1 MLIGNGMEILDLE
14 NEELLGV
21 FFEEAQNLVDTLE
34 ENIMSLEDDPNNSDT
49 IDEIFRAAHTLKGSS
64 ASLDMMELSDFTHIV
79 EDVFDAI
86 RDDRVNIN
94 NDLVDLLLN
103 SLDVI
108 KEMLALR
115 LDGKVYLND
124 ISDLKSKLRQFL
136 SIDDQPY
143 IKKFEENSIKNNFCL
158 SRLDLEEIKE
168 GLGIGQKVLRISVIF
183 NTNRDFEV
191 DNGGLK
197 IFNMLRN
204 LGPVLHTIPKY
215 EQIIQDK
222 FLTRVDYY
230 LIYSDIEG
238 VKKSLDPSSLIASYL
253 VDEFNVEEE
262 LKKLVDKK
270 IKDVDLDYKPVLN
283 DSLDFT
289 ENEISDLL
297 LEVENQ
303 KLFKVRLYFVKD
315 NPMATIS
322 GLQMLQALKSLGKIF
337 KSIPDSSELLADKFF
352 NFVIYYLISNV
363 SADSIAKKINLPDV
377 VSHFEIENIDLEFLK
392 NVSLKEG
399 DELPT
404 KVNKSIKK
412 NNPISVNLIRID
424 SKKIDYILNLVSE
437 AVISKSSYNQINS
450 EMITL
455 FYNFNYFYDYQESFQ
470 RNFLI
475 DLKIIFKDAG
485 LTLEDEIES
494 HINSLMSFKMEKS
507 LNDISELRNSFFR
520 LLQNFKMTSGRL
532 SRIIT
537 DLHESVL
544 KTRMLPISNI
554 FSRFTRVVRDLSKKL
569 NKIVNL
575 KMEGEETELDKS
587 VIDDLVD
594 PLMHCVRNSMDHGLE
609 TVKERVKKG
618 KSKAGTII
626 LRAKNEGSVI
636 SIEIEDDGIG
646 IDPKIIKRKLI
657 EKGIIKEGAIYS
669 DFELINLIFTP
680 GFSTAVQVTDLSG
693 RGVGLDVVKKS
704 IEKLNGTILV
714 ESEIGIGTIFKI
726 KLPLTL
732 VIIQGLL
739 VKSGSETYV
748 IPLNNVL
755 ETHRITEHDIK
766 LLENYHEVYNLRDEI
781 ISVLR
786 LDKLFNITR
795 DDSLIEK
802 FLIVVNINNIKTA
815 IVVDSIL
822 GEEDFV
828 VKPIK
833 DKFSSSAGIVGA
845 TTLGNGKVVLII
857 DVFKLFDLKKDTK
870 E

>member
-1 MLIGNGMEILDLE
+1 MEILDLE

-21 FFEEAQNLVDTLE
+21 FFEEAQNLVDILE

-86 RDDRVNIN
+86 RDDKVNIN
-94 NDLVDLLLN
+94 NDLVDLLLS
-103 SLDVI
+103 SLDII

-115 LDGKVYLND
+115 LDGKIYLND
-124 ISDLKSKLRQFL
+124 ISDLKSKLKQFL
-136 SIDDQPY
+136 VIDDQTC
-143 IKKFEENSIKNNFCL
+143 IKKLEENSTKNNFYL
-158 SRLDLEEIKE
+158 SKLDLEEIKE

-183 NTNRDFEV
+183 NTNSDSEV
-191 DNGGLK
+191 ENGGLK
-197 IFNMLRN
+197 IFNILKN
-204 LGPVLHTIPKY
+204 LGSVLHTIPKY
-215 EQIIQDK
+215 EQIIENK
-222 FLTRVDYY
+222 FLARVDYY

-262 LKKLVDKK
+262 LKRFADRK
-270 IKDVDLDYKPVLN
+270 IEDVDLDFKPVLN
-283 DSLDFT
+283 DSFDFA
-289 ENEISDLL
+289 ESEISDLL
-297 LEVENQ
+297 LEIENQ

-352 NFVIYYLISNV
+352 NFVIYYLISNA
-363 SADSIAKKINLPDV
+363 SEDSIVKKINLPDV
-377 VSHFEIENIDLEFLK
+377 VSHFEIENVDLESLK
-392 NVSLKEG
+392 NISLKENN
-399 DELPT
+399 EVLS

-494 HINSLMSFKMEKS
+494 HINSLMNFKMEKS

-569 NKIVNL
+569 NKLVNL
-575 KMEGEETELDKS
+575 EMEGEETELDKS

-609 TVKERVKKG
+609 TAEERVKKG
-618 KSKAGTII
+618 KNKVGTII
-626 LRAKNEGSVI
+626 LRAKNEGNVI

-646 IDPKIIKRKLI
+646 IEPKIIRRKLI
-657 EKGIIKEGAIYS
+657 EKGTIKEDAIYS
-669 DFELINLIFTP
+669 DFELINLIFAP

-714 ESEIGIGTIFKI
+714 ESEIGIGTIFRI

>member
-1 MLIGNGMEILDLE
+1 MEILDLE

-21 FFEEAQNLVDTLE
+21 FFEEAQNLVDILE

-86 RDDRVNIN
+86 RDDKVNIN
-94 NDLVDLLLN
+94 NDLVDLLLS
-103 SLDVI
+103 SLDII

-115 LDGKVYLND
+115 LDGKIYLND
-124 ISDLKSKLRQFL
+124 ISDLKSKLKQFL
-136 SIDDQPY
+136 VIDDQTC
-143 IKKFEENSIKNNFCL
+143 IKRLEENSTKNNFYL
-158 SRLDLEEIKE
+158 SKLDLEEIKE

-183 NTNRDFEV
+183 NTNSDSEV
-191 DNGGLK
+191 ENGGLK
-197 IFNMLRN
+197 IFNILKN
-204 LGPVLHTIPKY
+204 LGSVLHTIPKY
-215 EQIIQDK
+215 EQIIENK
-222 FLTRVDYY
+222 FLARVDYY

-262 LKKLVDKK
+262 LKRFADRK
-270 IKDVDLDYKPVLN
+270 IEDVDLDFKPVLN
-283 DSLDFT
+283 DSFDFA
-289 ENEISDLL
+289 ESEISDLL
-297 LEVENQ
+297 LEIENQ

-337 KSIPDSSELLADKFF
+337 KSIPDSSELLTDKFF
-352 NFVIYYLISNV
+352 NFVIYYLISNA
-363 SADSIAKKINLPDV
+363 SEDSIVKKINLPDV
-377 VSHFEIENIDLEFLK
+377 VSHFEIENVDLESLK
-392 NVSLKEG
+392 NISLKENN
-399 DELPT
+399 EVLS

-494 HINSLMSFKMEKS
+494 HINSLMNFKMEKS

-520 LLQNFKMTSGRL
+520 LLKNFKMTSGRL

-569 NKIVNL
+569 NKLVNL
-575 KMEGEETELDKS
+575 EMEGEETELDKS

-609 TVKERVKKG
+609 TAEERVKKG
-618 KSKAGTII
+618 KNKVGTII
-626 LRAKNEGSVI
+626 LRAKNEGNVI

-646 IDPKIIKRKLI
+646 IDPKIIRRKLI
-657 EKGIIKEGAIYS
+657 EKGTIKEDAIYS
-669 DFELINLIFTP
+669 DFELINLIFAP

-714 ESEIGIGTIFKI
+714 ESEIGIGTIFRI

>member
-1 MLIGNGMEILDLE
+1 MEILDLE

-21 FFEEAQNLVDTLE
+21 FFEEAQNLVDILE

-86 RDDRVNIN
+86 RDDKVNIN
-94 NDLVDLLLN
+94 NDLVDLLLS
-103 SLDVI
+103 SLDII

-115 LDGKVYLND
+115 LDGKIYLND
-124 ISDLKSKLRQFL
+124 ISDLKSKLKQFL
-136 SIDDQPY
+136 VIDDQTC
-143 IKKFEENSIKNNFCL
+143 IKRLEENSTKNNFYL
-158 SRLDLEEIKE
+158 SKLDLEEIKE

-183 NTNRDFEV
+183 NTNSDSEV
-191 DNGGLK
+191 ENGGLK
-197 IFNMLRN
+197 IFNILKN
-204 LGPVLHTIPKY
+204 LGSVLHTIPKY
-215 EQIIQDK
+215 EQIIENK
-222 FLTRVDYY
+222 FLARVDYY

-262 LKKLVDKK
+262 LKRFADRK
-270 IKDVDLDYKPVLN
+270 IEDVDLDFKPVLN
-283 DSLDFT
+283 DSFDFA
-289 ENEISDLL
+289 ESEISDLL
-297 LEVENQ
+297 LEIENQ

-337 KSIPDSSELLADKFF
+337 KSIPDSSELLTDKFF
-352 NFVIYYLISNV
+352 NFVIYYLISNA
-363 SADSIAKKINLPDV
+363 SEDSIVKKINLPDV
-377 VSHFEIENIDLEFLK
+377 VSHFEIENVDLESLK
-392 NVSLKEG
+392 NISLKENN
-399 DELPT
+399 EVLS

-494 HINSLMSFKMEKS
+494 HINSLMNFKMEKS

-569 NKIVNL
+569 NKLVNL
-575 KMEGEETELDKS
+575 EMEGEETELDKS

-609 TVKERVKKG
+609 TAEERVKKG
-618 KSKAGTII
+618 NNKVGTII
-626 LRAKNEGSVI
+626 LRAKNEGNVI

-646 IDPKIIKRKLI
+646 IDPKIIRRKLI
-657 EKGIIKEGAIYS
+657 EKGTIKEDAIYS
-669 DFELINLIFTP
+669 DFELINLIFAP

-714 ESEIGIGTIFKI
+714 ESEIGIGTIFRI

>member
-1 MLIGNGMEILDLE
+1 MEILDLE

-21 FFEEAQNLVDTLE
+21 FFEEAQNLVDILE
-34 ENIMSLEDDPNNSDT
+34 ENIMSLEDDPSNSDT

-86 RDDRVNIN
+86 RDNKININ

-103 SLDVI
+103 SLDII

-115 LDGKVYLND
+115 LNGKVYLND
-124 ISDLKSKLRQFL
+124 ISDLKSKLKQFL
-136 SIDDQPY
+136 IIDDRTC
-143 IKKFEENSIKNNFCL
+143 IKRFDDENSTIDNFSL
-158 SRLDLEEIKE
+158 SKLDLEEIGE

-183 NTNRDFEV
+183 DANSSSAVENS
-191 DNGGLK
+191 GLK
-197 IFNMLRN
+197 IFHVLKKI
-204 LGPVLHTIPKY
+204 GSVLHTVPKY
-215 EQIIQDK
+215 EQIIESK

-230 LIYSDIEG
+230 LISSDIEG
-238 VKKSLDPSSLIASYL
+238 VKKNLDSLSLISSYL
-253 VDEFNVEEE
+253 VDEFNVKEE
-262 LKKLVDKK
+262 LKKFIDGKSE
-270 IKDVDLDYKPVLN
+270 DLDLNFDPVLN
-283 DSLDFT
+283 DSFDFS
-289 ENEISDLL
+289 ENEISELL

-303 KLFKVRLYFVKD
+303 KLFKVRLDFVED

-337 KSIPDSSELLADKFF
+337 KSLPDSSELLANKFF
-352 NFVIYYLISNV
+352 DFVIYYLISNV
-363 SADSIAKKINLPDV
+363 SEDTIAKKINLPDV
-377 VSHFEIENIDLEFLK
+377 VSHFEIKSIALESFKNISLKENNE
-392 NVSLKEG
+392 VSLKG
-399 DELPT
+399 D
-404 KVNKSIKK
+404 KSIKK

-485 LTLEDEIES
+485 LTLDDEVES
-494 HINSLMSFKMEKS
+494 HIKSLMSSKMEKS

-594 PLMHCVRNSMDHGLE
+594 PLMHCVRNSMDHGFE
-609 TVKERVKKG
+609 TAQERIKRGKG
-618 KSKAGTII
+618 KAGTII
-626 LRAKNEGSVI
+626 LRAKNEGNVI

-657 EKGIIKEGAIYS
+657 EKGIIKEDSIYS
-669 DFELINLIFTP
+669 DSELINLIFAP
-680 GFSTAVQVTDLSG
+680 GFSTAAQVTDLSG

-714 ESEIGIGTIFKI
+714 ESEIGLGTTFKI

-732 VIIQGLL
+732 VIVQGLL
-739 VKSGSETYV
+739 VKSGPETYV

-766 LLENYHEVYNLRDEI
+766 LLENYHEVYNLREEI

-786 LDKLFNITR
+786 LDKLFKIVR

-802 FLIVVNINNIKTA
+802 FLIIVNTNNIKTA

-845 TTLGNGKVVLII
+845 TTLGSGKVVLII
-857 DVFKLFDLKKDTK
+857 DVFKLFDLKKDMK

>member
-1 MLIGNGMEILDLE
+1 MEVLDLE

-21 FFEEAQNLVDTLE
+21 FFEEAQNLVDILE

-86 RDDRVNIN
+86 RDDKININ

-124 ISDLKSKLRQFL
+124 ISDLKSKLKQFL
-136 SIDDQPY
+136 VIDTQVFMNEID
-143 IKKFEENSIKNNFCL
+143 ENSNKGNFCL
-158 SRLDLEEIKE
+158 SKSDLEEIRE
-168 GLGIGQKVLRISVIF
+168 SLGIGQKVLKISVIF
-183 NTNRDFEV
+183 NVNSGSEV
-191 DNGGLK
+191 ENGGLK
-197 IFNMLRN
+197 IFNVLKN
-204 LGPVLHTIPKY
+204 LGSVLHTIPKY
-215 EQIIQDK
+215 EQIIKDK

-230 LIYSDIEG
+230 LISSDIEG
-238 VKKSLDPSSLIASYL
+238 VKKSLDPSSIIASYL

-262 LKKLVDKK
+262 LKNLIGKCV
-270 IKDVDLDYKPVLN
+270 KDIDLNFNSILN
-283 DSLDFT
+283 NSFDFT
-289 ENEISDLL
+289 DNEISDLL
-297 LEVENQ
+297 LEIENR
-303 KLFKVRLYFVKD
+303 KLFKVKLYFVKN

-322 GLQMLQALKSLGKIF
+322 GFQMLKALKSLGNIF
-337 KSIPDSSELLADKFF
+337 KSLPDSSELLADKFF
-352 NFVIYYLISNV
+352 DFVIYYLISDV
-363 SADSIAKKINLPDV
+363 SADTIAKKINLPDV
-377 VSHFEIENIDLEFLK
+377 VSHFEIENVNLESLK
-392 NVSLKEG
+392 SLNLKENDEVSLRA
-399 DELPT
+399 
-404 KVNKSIKK
+404 NKSIKK
-412 NNPISVNLIRID
+412 NNPINVNLIRID

-475 DLKIIFKDAG
+475 DLKLVFKDAG

-575 KMEGEETELDKS
+575 EMEGEETELDKS

-609 TVKERVKKG
+609 TVEERIKKG

-626 LRAKNEGSVI
+626 LRAKNEGNVI
-636 SIEIEDDGIG
+636 SIEIEDDGVG

-657 EKGIIKEGAIYS
+657 EKGTIKEDAIYS
-669 DFELINLIFTP
+669 DFELINLIFAP
-680 GFSTAVQVTDLSG
+680 GFSTAGRVTDLSG

-714 ESEIGIGTIFKI
+714 ESEIGLGTIFKI

-739 VKSGSETYV
+739 VKSGPETYV

-802 FLIVVNINNIKTA
+802 FLIVVNTNNIKTA

-833 DKFSSSAGIVGA
+833 DKFSSSAGVVGA

-857 DVFKLFDLKKDTK
+857 DVFKLFDLKKDIK

>member
-1 MLIGNGMEILDLE
+1 MEILDLE

-21 FFEEAQNLVDTLE
+21 FFEEAQNLVDILE

-86 RDDRVNIN
+86 RDDKVNIN
-94 NDLVDLLLN
+94 NALVDLLLS
-103 SLDVI
+103 SLDII

-115 LDGKVYLND
+115 LDGKIYLND
-124 ISDLKSKLRQFL
+124 ISDLKSKLKQFL
-136 SIDDQPY
+136 VIDDQTC
-143 IKKFEENSIKNNFCL
+143 IKRLEENSTKNNFYL
-158 SRLDLEEIKE
+158 SKLDLEEIKE
-168 GLGIGQKVLRISVIF
+168 GLGIGQKVLRVSVIF
-183 NTNRDFEV
+183 NTNSDSEV
-191 DNGGLK
+191 ENGGLK
-197 IFNMLRN
+197 IFNILKN
-204 LGPVLHTIPKY
+204 LGSVLHTIPKY
-215 EQIIQDK
+215 EQIIENK
-222 FLTRVDYY
+222 FLARVDYY

-262 LKKLVDKK
+262 LKRFADRK
-270 IKDVDLDYKPVLN
+270 IEDVDLDFKPVLN
-283 DSLDFT
+283 DSFDFA
-289 ENEISDLL
+289 ESEISDLL
-297 LEVENQ
+297 LEIENQ

-337 KSIPDSSELLADKFF
+337 KSIPDSSELLTDKFF
-352 NFVIYYLISNV
+352 NFVIYYLISNA
-363 SADSIAKKINLPDV
+363 SEDSIVKKINLPDV
-377 VSHFEIENIDLEFLK
+377 VSHFEIENVDLESLK
-392 NVSLKEG
+392 NISLKENN
-399 DELPT
+399 EVLS

-494 HINSLMSFKMEKS
+494 HINSLMNFKMEKS

-569 NKIVNL
+569 NKLVNL
-575 KMEGEETELDKS
+575 EMEGEETELDKS

-609 TVKERVKKG
+609 TAEERVKKG
-618 KSKAGTII
+618 KNKVGTII
-626 LRAKNEGSVI
+626 LRAKNEGNVI

-646 IDPKIIKRKLI
+646 IDPKIIRRKLI
-657 EKGIIKEGAIYS
+657 EKGTIKEDAIYS
-669 DFELINLIFTP
+669 DFELINLIFAP

-714 ESEIGIGTIFKI
+714 ESEIGIGTIFRI

>member
-1 MLIGNGMEILDLE
+1 MEILDLE

-21 FFEEAQNLVDTLE
+21 FFEEAQNLVDILE

-86 RDDRVNIN
+86 RDDKINIS

-124 ISDLKSKLRQFL
+124 ISDLKSKLKQFL
-136 SIDDQPY
+136 AIDDQVFMNR
-143 IKKFEENSIKNNFCL
+143 IDENSTKNNFCL
-158 SRLDLEEIKE
+158 SKLDLEEIRE
-168 GLGIGQKVLRISVIF
+168 SLGIGQKVLRISVVF
-183 NTNRDFEV
+183 DVNSGSEFE
-191 DNGGLK
+191 NGGLK
-197 IFNMLRN
+197 IFNILKN
-204 LGPVLHTIPKY
+204 LGSVLHTIPKY
-215 EQIIQDK
+215 EQIVEDK

-238 VKKSLDPSSLIASYL
+238 VKKSLDSLSLIASYL

-262 LKKLVDKK
+262 LKNLVDRDV
-270 IKDVDLDYKPVLN
+270 KDIDLNSNSVLSN
-283 DSLDFT
+283 SFDFT
-289 ENEISDLL
+289 DSEVSDLL
-297 LEVENQ
+297 LEIENQ
-303 KLFKVRLYFVKD
+303 KLFKVRLNFVKD
-315 NPMATIS
+315 NPMSTIS

-337 KSIPDSSELLADKFF
+337 KSLPDYSELLADKFF
-352 NFVIYYLISNV
+352 DFVIYYLISDV
-363 SADSIAKKINLPDV
+363 SVDSIAKKINLPDV
-377 VSHFEIENIDLEFLK
+377 VSHFEIENVDLESLN
-392 NVSLKEG
+392 NVSLKENG
-399 DELPT
+399 EVPF
-404 KVNKSIKK
+404 KANKSIKK

-494 HINSLMSFKMEKS
+494 HINSLMNLKMEKS

-575 KMEGEETELDKS
+575 EMEGEETELDKS

-609 TVKERVKKG
+609 TVEERIKKG

-626 LRAKNEGSVI
+626 LRAKNEGNVI
-636 SIEIEDDGIG
+636 SIEIEDDGSG
-646 IDPKIIKRKLI
+646 IDPKLIKRKLI
-657 EKGIIKEGAIYS
+657 EKGTIKEDAVYS
-669 DFELINLIFTP
+669 DFELINLIFAP
-680 GFSTAVQVTDLSG
+680 GFSTASQVTDLSG

-714 ESEIGIGTIFKI
+714 ESEIGLGTIFKI

-802 FLIVVNINNIKTA
+802 FLIVVNTNNIKTA

>member
-1 MLIGNGMEILDLE
+1 MEILDLE

-21 FFEEAQNLVDTLE
+21 FFEEAQNLVDILE

-86 RDDRVNIN
+86 RDDKVNIN
-94 NDLVDLLLN
+94 NALVDLLLS
-103 SLDVI
+103 SLDII

-115 LDGKVYLND
+115 LDGKIYLND
-124 ISDLKSKLRQFL
+124 ISDLKSKLKQFL
-136 SIDDQPY
+136 VIDDQTC
-143 IKKFEENSIKNNFCL
+143 IKRLEENSTKNNFYL
-158 SRLDLEEIKE
+158 SKLDLEEIKE

-183 NTNRDFEV
+183 NTNSDSEV
-191 DNGGLK
+191 ENGGLK
-197 IFNMLRN
+197 IFNILKN
-204 LGPVLHTIPKY
+204 LGSVLHTIPKY
-215 EQIIQDK
+215 EQIIENK
-222 FLTRVDYY
+222 FLARVDYY

-262 LKKLVDKK
+262 LKRFADGK
-270 IKDVDLDYKPVLN
+270 IEDVDLDFKPVLN
-283 DSLDFT
+283 DSFDFA
-289 ENEISDLL
+289 ESEISDLL
-297 LEVENQ
+297 LEIENQ

-337 KSIPDSSELLADKFF
+337 KSIPDSSELLTDKFF
-352 NFVIYYLISNV
+352 NFVIYYLISNA
-363 SADSIAKKINLPDV
+363 SEDSIVKKINLPDV
-377 VSHFEIENIDLEFLK
+377 VSHFEIENVDLESLK
-392 NVSLKEG
+392 NISLKENN
-399 DELPT
+399 EVLS

-494 HINSLMSFKMEKS
+494 HINSLMNFKMEKS

-569 NKIVNL
+569 NKLVNL
-575 KMEGEETELDKS
+575 EMEGEETELDKS

-609 TVKERVKKG
+609 TAEERVKKG
-618 KSKAGTII
+618 KNKVGTII
-626 LRAKNEGSVI
+626 LRAKNEGNVI

-646 IDPKIIKRKLI
+646 IDPKIIRRKLI
-657 EKGIIKEGAIYS
+657 EKGTIKEDAIYS
-669 DFELINLIFTP
+669 DFELINLIFAP

-714 ESEIGIGTIFKI
+714 ESEIGIGTIFRI

>member
-1 MLIGNGMEILDLE
+1 MEILDLE

-21 FFEEAQNLVDTLE
+21 FFEEAQNLVDILE

-86 RDDRVNIN
+86 RDDKINIDN
-94 NDLVDLLLN
+94 NLVDLLLN

-124 ISDLKSKLRQFL
+124 ISNLKSKLKQFL
-136 SIDDQPY
+136 VIDDQTY
-143 IKKFEENSIKNNFCL
+143 LKRFDENSTKNDFCL
-158 SRLDLEEIKE
+158 SKLDFEEIRE

-183 NTNRDFEV
+183 NANNDSEV
-191 DNGGLK
+191 ENGGLK
-197 IFNMLRN
+197 IFNILKN
-204 LGPVLHTIPKY
+204 LGSVLHTIPKY
-215 EQIIQDK
+215 EQIIEDK

-230 LIYSDIEG
+230 LIYSDIEV
-238 VKKSLDPSSLIASYL
+238 VKKSLDVSSLIESYL
-253 VDEFNVEEE
+253 VEEFNVKEE
-262 LKKLVDKK
+262 LKKLEDRG
-270 IKDVDLDYKPVLN
+270 IKDIDLNSNYVLN
-283 DSLDFT
+283 AGFDFT
-289 ENEISDLL
+289 ENEISDLF
-297 LEVENQ
+297 LEIEDQ
-303 KLFKVRLYFVKD
+303 KLFKVRLNFVKD
-315 NPMATIS
+315 NPMSTIS
-322 GLQMLQALKSLGKIF
+322 GFQMLQALKSLGKIF

-352 NFVIYYLISNV
+352 DFVIYYLISNV
-363 SADSIAKKINLPDV
+363 SEDSIAKKVNLPDV
-377 VSHFEIENIDLEFLK
+377 VSHFEIENVDLESFK
-392 NVSLKEG
+392 NVNLKEN
-399 DELPT
+399 DEVPF
-404 KVNKSIKK
+404 KADKSIKK
-412 NNPISVNLIRID
+412 NSPISVNLIRID

-475 DLKIIFKDAG
+475 DLKIIFKDIG
-485 LTLEDEIES
+485 LTLEDEVES
-494 HINSLMSFKMEKS
+494 QINSLMNFKMEKA

-609 TVKERVKKG
+609 TAEERIKKG
-618 KSKAGTII
+618 KNKAGTII
-626 LRAKNEGSVI
+626 LRAKNEGNVI
-636 SIEIEDDGIG
+636 SIEIEDDGVG
-646 IDPKIIKRKLI
+646 IDPKVVKHKLI
-657 EKGIIKEGAIYS
+657 EKGTIKEDAVYS
-669 DFELINLIFTP
+669 DFELINLIFAP

-786 LDKLFNITR
+786 LDKLFNIIR

-802 FLIVVNINNIKTA
+802 FLIVVNTNNIKTA

-833 DKFSSSAGIVGA
+833 DKFSATTGVVGA

>member
-1 MLIGNGMEILDLE
+1 MEILDLE

-21 FFEEAQNLVDTLE
+21 FFEEAQNLVDILE

-86 RDDRVNIN
+86 RDDKININ
-94 NDLVDLLLN
+94 NNLIDLLLN

-124 ISDLKSKLRQFL
+124 ISNLKSKLKQFL
-136 SIDDQPY
+136 VIDDQAY
-143 IKKFEENSIKNNFCL
+143 LKRFDENSTKTKNDFCL
-158 SRLDLEEIKE
+158 SKLDFEEIRE

-183 NTNRDFEV
+183 NANNDFEV
-191 DNGGLK
+191 ENGGFK
-197 IFNMLRN
+197 IFNILKN
-204 LGPVLHTIPKY
+204 LGSVLHTIPKY
-215 EQIIQDK
+215 EQIIEDK

-230 LIYSDIEG
+230 LIYSDIEV
-238 VKKSLDPSSLIASYL
+238 VKKSLDASSLIESYL
-253 VDEFNVEEE
+253 VEEFNVKEE
-262 LKKLVDKK
+262 LKKLEHRGIED
-270 IKDVDLDYKPVLN
+270 IDLNSNYVLN
-283 DSLDFT
+283 DGFDFT
-289 ENEISDLL
+289 ENEISDLF
-297 LEVENQ
+297 LEIEDQ
-303 KLFKVRLYFVKD
+303 KLFKVRLNFVKD
-315 NPMATIS
+315 NPMSTIS
-322 GLQMLQALKSLGKIF
+322 GFQMLQALKSLGKIF

-352 NFVIYYLISNV
+352 DFVIYYLISNV
-363 SADSIAKKINLPDV
+363 SEDSIAKKINLPDV
-377 VSHFEIENIDLEFLK
+377 VSHFEIENVDLESFK
-392 NVSLKEG
+392 NVNLKEN
-399 DELPT
+399 DEVPF
-404 KVNKSIKK
+404 KADKSIKK
-412 NNPISVNLIRID
+412 NSPISVNLIRID

-475 DLKIIFKDAG
+475 DLKIIFKDIG
-485 LTLEDEIES
+485 LTLEDEVES
-494 HINSLMSFKMEKS
+494 QINSLMNFKMEKA

-609 TVKERVKKG
+609 TVEERIKKG
-618 KSKAGTII
+618 KNKAGTII
-626 LRAKNEGSVI
+626 LRARNEGNVI
-636 SIEIEDDGIG
+636 SIEIEDDGVG
-646 IDPKIIKRKLI
+646 IDPKVVKRKLI
-657 EKGIIKEGAIYS
+657 EKGTIKEDAVYS
-669 DFELINLIFTP
+669 DFELINLIFAP

-786 LDKLFNITR
+786 LDKLFNIIR

-802 FLIVVNINNIKTA
+802 FLIVVNTNNIKTA

-833 DKFSSSAGIVGA
+833 DKFSATTGVVGA

>member
-1 MLIGNGMEILDLE
+1 MEILDLE

-21 FFEEAQNLVDTLE
+21 FFEEAQNLVDILE

-86 RDDRVNIN
+86 RDDRININ

-115 LDGKVYLND
+115 LNGKVYLND
-124 ISDLKSKLRQFL
+124 ISDLKSKLKQFL
-136 SIDDQPY
+136 SIDDRT
-143 IKKFEENSIKNNFCL
+143 SIKRFDKDLTENNFCL
-158 SRLDLEEIKE
+158 SKLDLEEIRE
-168 GLGIGQKVLRISVIF
+168 GLGIGQKVLRISVVF
-183 NTNRDFEV
+183 NANSDSEIE
-191 DNGGLK
+191 NGGLK
-197 IFNMLRN
+197 IFNILKN
-204 LGPVLHTIPKY
+204 LGSVLHTLPKY
-215 EQIIQDK
+215 EQIIEDK

-238 VKKSLDPSSLIASYL
+238 VKKSLDPLSLIASYL

-262 LKKLVDKK
+262 LKRVLEREN
-270 IKDVDLDYKPVLN
+270 KDIDSDPNPVLN
-283 DSLDFT
+283 DSFDFT
-289 ENEISDLL
+289 QNEISDLL
-297 LEVENQ
+297 LEIENQ
-303 KLFKVRLYFVKD
+303 NLFKVRLNFVKD

-322 GLQMLQALKSLGKIF
+322 GFQMLQALKSLGKIF
-337 KSIPDSSELLADKFF
+337 KSLPDSNELLSDKFF
-352 NFVIYYLISNV
+352 DFVIYYLISNV
-363 SADSIAKKINLPDV
+363 SVDSIVKKINLPDV
-377 VSHFEIENIDLEFLK
+377 VSHFEIENVDLESLK
-392 NVSLKEG
+392 NLSLQENDEASLKA
-399 DELPT
+399 
-404 KVNKSIKK
+404 NKIIKK

-475 DLKIIFKDAG
+475 DLKIIFQDAG
-485 LTLEDEIES
+485 LTLEDEVES
-494 HINSLMSFKMEKS
+494 HINSLMNFKMERA

-575 KMEGEETELDKS
+575 EMEGEETELDKS

-609 TVKERVKKG
+609 TVEERVKKG

-626 LRAKNEGSVI
+626 LRAKNEGNVI

-657 EKGIIKEGAIYS
+657 EKGIIKGDAIYS
-669 DFELINLIFTP
+669 DFELINLIFAP

-714 ESEIGIGTIFKI
+714 ESEIGLGTIFKI

-739 VKSGSETYV
+739 VKSGPETYV

-786 LDKLFNITR
+786 LDELFNITR
-795 DDSLIEK
+795 DNSLIEK
-802 FLIVVNINNIKTA
+802 FLIVVNTSNIKTA

-833 DKFSSSAGIVGA
+833 DKFSSSAGVVGA

-857 DVFKLFDLKKDTK
+857 DVFKLFDLKKDIK

>member
-1 MLIGNGMEILDLE
+1 MEILDLE

-21 FFEEAQNLVDTLE
+21 FFEEAQNLVDILE

-86 RDDRVNIN
+86 RDDKVNIN
-94 NDLVDLLLN
+94 NDLVDLLLS
-103 SLDVI
+103 SLDII

-115 LDGKVYLND
+115 LDGKIYLND
-124 ISDLKSKLRQFL
+124 ISDLKSKLKQFL
-136 SIDDQPY
+136 VIDDQTC
-143 IKKFEENSIKNNFCL
+143 IKRLEENSTKNNFYL
-158 SRLDLEEIKE
+158 SKLDLEEIKE

-183 NTNRDFEV
+183 NTNSDSEV
-191 DNGGLK
+191 ENGGLK
-197 IFNMLRN
+197 IFNILKN
-204 LGPVLHTIPKY
+204 LGSVLHTIPKY
-215 EQIIQDK
+215 EQIIENK
-222 FLTRVDYY
+222 FLARVDYY
-230 LIYSDIEG
+230 LIYSDIDG

-262 LKKLVDKK
+262 LKRFADRK
-270 IKDVDLDYKPVLN
+270 IEDVDLDFKPVLN
-283 DSLDFT
+283 DSFDFA
-289 ENEISDLL
+289 ESEISDLL
-297 LEVENQ
+297 LEIENQ

-337 KSIPDSSELLADKFF
+337 KSIPDSSELLTDKFF
-352 NFVIYYLISNV
+352 NFVIYYLISNA
-363 SADSIAKKINLPDV
+363 SEDSIVKKINLPDV
-377 VSHFEIENIDLEFLK
+377 VSHFEIENVDLESLK
-392 NVSLKEG
+392 NISLKENN
-399 DELPT
+399 EVLS

-494 HINSLMSFKMEKS
+494 HINSLMNFKMEKS

-569 NKIVNL
+569 NKLVNL
-575 KMEGEETELDKS
+575 EMEGEETELDKS

-609 TVKERVKKG
+609 TAEERVKKG
-618 KSKAGTII
+618 KNKVGTII
-626 LRAKNEGSVI
+626 LRAKNEGNVI

-646 IDPKIIKRKLI
+646 IDPKIIRRKLI
-657 EKGIIKEGAIYS
+657 EKGTIKEDAIYS
-669 DFELINLIFTP
+669 DFELINLIFAP

-714 ESEIGIGTIFKI
+714 ESEIGIGTIFRI

>member
-1 MLIGNGMEILDLE
+1 MEVLDLE

-21 FFEEAQNLVDTLE
+21 FFEEAQNLVDILE

-86 RDDRVNIN
+86 RDGKININ
-94 NDLVDLLLN
+94 NDLVDLLLS

-115 LDGKVYLND
+115 IDGKVYLND
-124 ISDLKSKLRQFL
+124 ISDLKSKLKQFL
-136 SIDDQPY
+136 AIDTQIFMNEID
-143 IKKFEENSIKNNFCL
+143 ENSNKNNFCL
-158 SRLDLEEIKE
+158 SKLDLEEIRE
-168 GLGIGQKVLRISVIF
+168 SLGIGQKVLRISVIF
-183 NTNRDFEV
+183 NVNSGSEV
-191 DNGGLK
+191 ENGGLK
-197 IFNMLRN
+197 IFNVLKN
-204 LGPVLHTIPKY
+204 LGSVLHTIPKY
-215 EQIIQDK
+215 EQIIKDK

-230 LIYSDIEG
+230 LISSDIEG

-262 LKKLVDKK
+262 LKNLIGKCV
-270 IKDVDLDYKPVLN
+270 KDIDLNSNFILN
-283 DSLDFT
+283 NSFDFT
-289 ENEISDLL
+289 DNEISDLL
-297 LEVENQ
+297 LEIENR
-303 KLFKVRLYFVKD
+303 KLFKVKLYFVKN

-322 GLQMLQALKSLGKIF
+322 GFQMLNALKSLGNIF
-337 KSIPDSSELLADKFF
+337 KSLPDFSELLADKFF
-352 NFVIYYLISNV
+352 DFVIYYLISDV
-363 SADSIAKKINLPDV
+363 SADTIAKKINLPDV
-377 VSHFEIENIDLEFLK
+377 VSHFEIENVNLESLK
-392 NVSLKEG
+392 SVSLKEN
-399 DELPT
+399 DEMSLRA
-404 KVNKSIKK
+404 NKSIKK
-412 NNPISVNLIRID
+412 NNPINVNLIRID

-475 DLKIIFKDAG
+475 DLKIVFKDAG
-485 LTLEDEIES
+485 LILEDEIES

-575 KMEGEETELDKS
+575 EMEGEETELDKS

-609 TVKERVKKG
+609 TVEERIKNG

-626 LRAKNEGSVI
+626 LRAKNEGNVI
-636 SIEIEDDGIG
+636 SIEIEDDGVG

-657 EKGIIKEGAIYS
+657 EKGTIKEDAVYS
-669 DFELINLIFTP
+669 DFELINLIFAP
-680 GFSTAVQVTDLSG
+680 GFSTAGRVTDLSG

-714 ESEIGIGTIFKI
+714 ESEIGLGTIFKI

-739 VKSGSETYV
+739 VKSGPETYV

-802 FLIVVNINNIKTA
+802 FLIVVNTNNIKTA

-833 DKFSSSAGIVGA
+833 DKFSSSAGVVGA

-857 DVFKLFDLKKDTK
+857 DVFKLFDLKKDIK

>member
-1 MLIGNGMEILDLE
+1 MEILDLE

-21 FFEEAQNLVDTLE
+21 FFEEAQNLVDILE

-86 RDDRVNIN
+86 RDDKVNIN
-94 NDLVDLLLN
+94 NDLVDLLLS
-103 SLDVI
+103 SLDII

-115 LDGKVYLND
+115 LDGKIYLND
-124 ISDLKSKLRQFL
+124 ISDLKSKLKQFL
-136 SIDDQPY
+136 VIDDQTC
-143 IKKFEENSIKNNFCL
+143 IKKLEENSTKNNFYL
-158 SRLDLEEIKE
+158 SKLDLEEIKE

-183 NTNRDFEV
+183 NTNSDSEV
-191 DNGGLK
+191 ENGGLK
-197 IFNMLRN
+197 IFNILKN
-204 LGPVLHTIPKY
+204 LGSVLHTIPKY
-215 EQIIQDK
+215 EQIIENK
-222 FLTRVDYY
+222 FLARVDYY

-262 LKKLVDKK
+262 LKRFADRK
-270 IKDVDLDYKPVLN
+270 IEDVDLDFKPVLN
-283 DSLDFT
+283 DGFDFA
-289 ENEISDLL
+289 ESEISDLL
-297 LEVENQ
+297 LEIENQ

-337 KSIPDSSELLADKFF
+337 KSIPDSSELLSDKFF
-352 NFVIYYLISNV
+352 NFVIYYLISNA
-363 SADSIAKKINLPDV
+363 SEDSIVKKINLPDV
-377 VSHFEIENIDLEFLK
+377 VSHFEIENVDLESLK
-392 NVSLKEG
+392 NISLKENN
-399 DELPT
+399 EVLS

-494 HINSLMSFKMEKS
+494 HINSLMNFKMEKS

-569 NKIVNL
+569 NKLVNL
-575 KMEGEETELDKS
+575 EMEGEETELDKS

-609 TVKERVKKG
+609 TAEERVKKG
-618 KSKAGTII
+618 KNKVGTII
-626 LRAKNEGSVI
+626 LRAKNEGNVI

-646 IDPKIIKRKLI
+646 IDPKIIRRKLI
-657 EKGIIKEGAIYS
+657 EKGTIKEDAIYS
-669 DFELINLIFTP
+669 DFELINLIFAP

-714 ESEIGIGTIFKI
+714 ESEIGIGTIFRI

>member
-1 MLIGNGMEILDLE
+1 MEILDLE

-21 FFEEAQNLVDTLE
+21 FFEEAQNLVDILE

-86 RDDRVNIN
+86 RDGRINIS

-103 SLDVI
+103 SLDII
-108 KEMLALR
+108 KEMLAFR
-115 LDGKVYLND
+115 IDGKVYLDD
-124 ISDLKSKLRQFL
+124 ISDLKSKLKQFL
-136 SIDDQPY
+136 VIDNQSIVKRFD
-143 IKKFEENSIKNNFCL
+143 ENLVRNNFCL
-158 SRLDLEEIKE
+158 SELDLEEIQE

-183 NTNRDFEV
+183 NANDDSDAE
-191 DNGGLK
+191 NGGLK
-197 IFNMLRN
+197 IFNILKN
-204 LGPVLHTIPKY
+204 LGSVLHTIPKY
-215 EQIIQDK
+215 ERIIENK
-222 FLTRVDYY
+222 FLARVDYY
-230 LIYSDIEG
+230 LIYSDIEV
-238 VKKSLDPSSLIASYL
+238 VKKSLDSLSLIKSYL
-253 VDEFNVEEE
+253 VDEFNVKEE
-262 LKKLVDKK
+262 LKKFSDGE
-270 IKDVDLDYKPVLN
+270 IEEIDLDPNFVID
-283 DSLDFT
+283 DSFDFT

-297 LEVENQ
+297 LEIENQ
-303 KLFKVRLYFVKD
+303 KLYRVRLDFVKD
-315 NPMATIS
+315 NPMSTI
-322 GLQMLQALKSLGKIF
+322 GGFQMLQALRSLGKIF
-337 KSIPDSSELLADKFF
+337 KSIPDYSELLADKFF
-352 NFVIYYLISNV
+352 DLVIYYLISNT
-363 SADSIAKKINLPDV
+363 SAESIAKKINLPDV
-377 VSHFEIENIDLEFLK
+377 VSHFEIKNVNLESLK
-392 NVSLKEG
+392 NVNPKESDEIPLKA
-399 DELPT
+399 
-404 KVNKSIKK
+404 NKSIKK

-450 EMITL
+450 EMIAL

-475 DLKIIFKDAG
+475 DLKIAFKDAG

-494 HINSLMSFKMEKS
+494 HISSLMNSKMEKA

-575 KMEGEETELDKS
+575 EMEGEETELDKS

-609 TVKERVKKG
+609 TVEERVKKG
-618 KSKAGTII
+618 KSKAGSII
-626 LRAKNEGSVI
+626 LRAKNEGNVI
-636 SIEIEDDGIG
+636 SIEIEDDGVG
-646 IDPKIIKRKLI
+646 IDPKLIRRKLI
-657 EKGIIKEGAIYS
+657 EKGIIKEDAIYS
-669 DFELINLIFTP
+669 DFELINLIFAP

-714 ESEIGIGTIFKI
+714 ESEVGLGTVFKI

-739 VKSGSETYV
+739 VKSGVETYV
-748 IPLNNVL
+748 IPLSNVL

-781 ISVLR
+781 ISVIR

-802 FLIVVNINNIKTA
+802 FLIVVNTSNIKTA

-833 DKFSSSAGIVGA
+833 DKFSSTAGIVGA

-857 DVFKLFDLKKDTK
+857 DVFKLFTLKKDTK

>member
-1 MLIGNGMEILDLE
+1 MEILDLE

-21 FFEEAQNLVDTLE
+21 FFEEAQNLVDILE

-86 RDDRVNIN
+86 RDDKVNIN
-94 NDLVDLLLN
+94 NDLVDLLLS
-103 SLDVI
+103 SLDII

-115 LDGKVYLND
+115 LDGKIYLND
-124 ISDLKSKLRQFL
+124 ISDLKSKLKQFL
-136 SIDDQPY
+136 VIDDQTC
-143 IKKFEENSIKNNFCL
+143 IKKLEENSTKNNFYL
-158 SRLDLEEIKE
+158 SKLDLEEIKE

-183 NTNRDFEV
+183 NTNSDSEV
-191 DNGGLK
+191 ENGGLK
-197 IFNMLRN
+197 IFNILKN
-204 LGPVLHTIPKY
+204 LGSVLHTIPKY
-215 EQIIQDK
+215 EQIIENK
-222 FLTRVDYY
+222 FLARVDYY

-262 LKKLVDKK
+262 LKRFADRK
-270 IKDVDLDYKPVLN
+270 IEDVDLDFKPVLN
-283 DSLDFT
+283 DGFDFA
-289 ENEISDLL
+289 ESEISDLL
-297 LEVENQ
+297 LEIENQ

-337 KSIPDSSELLADKFF
+337 KSIPDSSELLTDKFF
-352 NFVIYYLISNV
+352 NFVIYYLISNA
-363 SADSIAKKINLPDV
+363 SEDSIVKKINLPDV
-377 VSHFEIENIDLEFLK
+377 VSHFEIENVDLESLK
-392 NVSLKEG
+392 NISLKENN
-399 DELPT
+399 EVLS

-494 HINSLMSFKMEKS
+494 HINSLMNFKMEKS

-569 NKIVNL
+569 NKLVNL
-575 KMEGEETELDKS
+575 EMEGEETELDKS

-609 TVKERVKKG
+609 TAEERVKKG
-618 KSKAGTII
+618 KNKVGTII
-626 LRAKNEGSVI
+626 LRAKNEGNVI

-646 IDPKIIKRKLI
+646 IDPKIIRRKLI
-657 EKGIIKEGAIYS
+657 EKGTIKEDAIYS
-669 DFELINLIFTP
+669 DFELINLIFAP

-714 ESEIGIGTIFKI
+714 ESEIGIGTIFRI

>member
-1 MLIGNGMEILDLE
+1 MEILDLE

-21 FFEEAQNLVDTLE
+21 FFEEAQNLVDILE

-86 RDDRVNIN
+86 RDDKVNIN
-94 NDLVDLLLN
+94 NDLVDLLLS
-103 SLDVI
+103 SLDII

-115 LDGKVYLND
+115 LDGKIYLND
-124 ISDLKSKLRQFL
+124 ISDLKSKLKQFL
-136 SIDDQPY
+136 VIDDQTC
-143 IKKFEENSIKNNFCL
+143 IKRLEENSTKNNFYL
-158 SRLDLEEIKE
+158 SKLDLEEIKE

-183 NTNRDFEV
+183 NTNSDSEV
-191 DNGGLK
+191 ENGGLK
-197 IFNMLRN
+197 IFNILKN
-204 LGPVLHTIPKY
+204 LGSVLHTIPKY
-215 EQIIQDK
+215 EQIIENK
-222 FLTRVDYY
+222 FLARVDYY

-238 VKKSLDPSSLIASYL
+238 VKKSLNPSSLIASYL

-262 LKKLVDKK
+262 LKRFADRK
-270 IKDVDLDYKPVLN
+270 IEDVDLDFKPVLN
-283 DSLDFT
+283 DSFDFA
-289 ENEISDLL
+289 ESEISDLL
-297 LEVENQ
+297 LEIENQ

-337 KSIPDSSELLADKFF
+337 KSIPDSSELLTDKFF
-352 NFVIYYLISNV
+352 NFVIYYLISNA
-363 SADSIAKKINLPDV
+363 SEDSIVKKINLPDV
-377 VSHFEIENIDLEFLK
+377 VSHFEIENVDLESLK
-392 NVSLKEG
+392 NISLKENN
-399 DELPT
+399 EVLS

-494 HINSLMSFKMEKS
+494 HINSLMNFKMEKS

-569 NKIVNL
+569 NKLVNL
-575 KMEGEETELDKS
+575 EMEGEETELDKS

-609 TVKERVKKG
+609 TAEERVKKG
-618 KSKAGTII
+618 KNKVGTII
-626 LRAKNEGSVI
+626 LRAKNEGNVI

-646 IDPKIIKRKLI
+646 IDPKIIRRKLI
-657 EKGIIKEGAIYS
+657 EKGTIKEDAIYS
-669 DFELINLIFTP
+669 DFELINLIFAP

-714 ESEIGIGTIFKI
+714 ESEIGIGTIFRI

>member
-1 MLIGNGMEILDLE
+1 MEILDLE

-21 FFEEAQNLVDTLE
+21 FFEEAQNLVDILE

-86 RDDRVNIN
+86 RDDKVNIN
-94 NDLVDLLLN
+94 NDLVDLLLS
-103 SLDVI
+103 SLDII

-115 LDGKVYLND
+115 LDGKIYLND
-124 ISDLKSKLRQFL
+124 ISDLKSKLKQFL
-136 SIDDQPY
+136 VIDDQTC
-143 IKKFEENSIKNNFCL
+143 IKKLEENSTKNNFYL
-158 SRLDLEEIKE
+158 SKLDLEEIKE

-183 NTNRDFEV
+183 NTNSDSEV
-191 DNGGLK
+191 ENGGLK
-197 IFNMLRN
+197 IFNILKN
-204 LGPVLHTIPKY
+204 LGSVLHTIPKY
-215 EQIIQDK
+215 EQIIENK
-222 FLTRVDYY
+222 FLARVDYY

-262 LKKLVDKK
+262 LKRFADRK
-270 IKDVDLDYKPVLN
+270 IEDVDLDFKPVLN
-283 DSLDFT
+283 DSFDFA
-289 ENEISDLL
+289 ESEISDLL
-297 LEVENQ
+297 LEIENQ

-352 NFVIYYLISNV
+352 NFVIYYLISNA
-363 SADSIAKKINLPDV
+363 SEDSIVKKINLPDV
-377 VSHFEIENIDLEFLK
+377 VSHFEIENVDLESLK
-392 NVSLKEG
+392 NISLKENN
-399 DELPT
+399 EVLS

-494 HINSLMSFKMEKS
+494 HINSLMNFKMEKS

-569 NKIVNL
+569 NKLVNL
-575 KMEGEETELDKS
+575 EMEGEETELDKS

-609 TVKERVKKG
+609 TAEERVKKG
-618 KSKAGTII
+618 KNKVGTII
-626 LRAKNEGSVI
+626 LRAKNEGNVI

-646 IDPKIIKRKLI
+646 IDPKIIRRKLI
-657 EKGIIKEGAIYS
+657 EKGTIKEDAIYS
-669 DFELINLIFTP
+669 DFELINLIFAP

-714 ESEIGIGTIFKI
+714 ESEIGIGTIFRI

-739 VKSGSETYV
+739 VKSGFETYV

>member
-1 MLIGNGMEILDLE
+1 MEILDLE

-21 FFEEAQNLVDTLE
+21 FFEEAQNLVDILE

-79 EDVFDAI
+79 EDVFDVI
-86 RDDRVNIN
+86 RDGRANIN
-94 NDLVDLLLN
+94 NDLVDLLLS

-124 ISDLKSKLRQFL
+124 ISDLKSKLKQFL
-136 SIDDQPY
+136 VVDDQTR
-143 IKKFEENSIKNNFCL
+143 INRFDENPTKNNFCL
-158 SRLDLEEIKE
+158 SKSDLEEIRE
-168 GLGIGQKVLRISVIF
+168 GLGVGQKVLRISVVF
-183 NTNRDFEV
+183 NANKDSGAE
-191 DNGGLK
+191 NGGLK
-197 IFNMLRN
+197 IFNILKN
-204 LGPVLHTIPKY
+204 LGSVLHTIPKY
-215 EQIIQDK
+215 EQIIENE

-230 LIYSDIEG
+230 LIYSDING
-238 VKKSLDPSSLIASYL
+238 VKKSLNSSNLIESYL
-253 VDEFNVEEE
+253 VDEFNVKEE
-262 LKKLVDKK
+262 LKKLADKE
-270 IKDVDLDYKPVLN
+270 IKDIDLDPNLVLN
-283 DSLDFT
+283 AGFDFT
-289 ENEISDLL
+289 EDEISDLL

-303 KLFKVRLYFVKD
+303 KLFRVRLDFVKD
-315 NPMATIS
+315 NPMSTIS
-322 GLQMLQALKSLGKIF
+322 GLQMLQALKSLGKVF
-337 KSIPDSSELLADKFF
+337 KSLPDSSELLADKFF
-352 NFVIYYLISNV
+352 DFVIYYLISNT

-377 VSHFEIENIDLEFLK
+377 VSHFEIKSVNLESLR
-392 NVSLKEG
+392 NVSLKDKDDAPLKE
-399 DELPT
+399 
-404 KVNKSIKK
+404 NKSIKK
-412 NNPISVNLIRID
+412 NSPISVNLIRID

-475 DLKIIFKDAG
+475 DLKIVFKDAG
-485 LTLEDEIES
+485 LTLEDEVES
-494 HINSLMSFKMEKS
+494 HINSLMNLKMEKT

-609 TVKERVKKG
+609 TVEERVKRG
-618 KSKAGTII
+618 KSKEGTII
-626 LRAKNEGSVI
+626 LRAKNEGNVI

-646 IDPKIIKRKLI
+646 IDPKVIRRKLI
-657 EKGIIKEGAIYS
+657 EKGTIKEDAIYS
-669 DFELINLIFTP
+669 DFELINLIFAP

-714 ESEIGIGTIFKI
+714 ESEIGLGTIFKI

-766 LLENYHEVYNLRDEI
+766 LLENYHEVYNLRDEVV
-781 ISVLR
+781 SVLR
-786 LDKLFNITR
+786 LDKLFSITR

-802 FLIVVNINNIKTA
+802 FLIVVNTSNMKTA

-857 DVFKLFDLKKDTK
+857 DVFKLFDLQKDTK

>member
-1 MLIGNGMEILDLE
+1 MEILDLE

-21 FFEEAQNLVDTLE
+21 FFEEAQNLVDILE

-86 RDDRVNIN
+86 RDDRININ

-108 KEMLALR
+108 KEMLAFR
-115 LDGKVYLND
+115 LDGKVYLSD
-124 ISDLKSKLRQFL
+124 ISDLKNKLNQFL
-136 SIDDQPY
+136 VVDNQTY
-143 IKKFEENSIKNNFCL
+143 IKRLDENSTKNDFCL
-158 SRLDLEEIKE
+158 SELDLEEIRE

-183 NTNRDFEV
+183 NASSDSEV
-191 DNGGLK
+191 ENGGLK
-197 IFNMLRN
+197 IFNILKN
-204 LGPVLHTIPKY
+204 LGSVLHTIPKY
-215 EQIIQDK
+215 EQIIEDK

-238 VKKSLDPSSLIASYL
+238 VKKSLDSSNLIESYL
-253 VDEFNVEEE
+253 VDEFNVKEE
-262 LKKLVDKK
+262 LKKLSDRKT
-270 IKDVDLDYKPVLN
+270 KDIDLDSNLVLN
-283 DSLDFT
+283 DGFFDFT

-297 LEVENQ
+297 LEIENQ
-303 KLFKVRLYFVKD
+303 KLFKVRLNFVKD

-322 GLQMLQALKSLGKIF
+322 GFQMFQALKSLGKIF
-337 KSIPDSSELLADKFF
+337 KSLPDSSELLADKFF
-352 NFVIYYLISNV
+352 DFVIYYLISNV
-363 SADSIAKKINLPDV
+363 SVDSIVKKINLPDV
-377 VSHFEIENIDLEFLK
+377 VSHFEIKNVDLESLK
-392 NVSLKEG
+392 NISLKEN
-399 DELPT
+399 DEVPF
-404 KVNKSIKK
+404 KANKSIKK

-494 HINSLMSFKMEKS
+494 HINSLMNFKMEKA

-575 KMEGEETELDKS
+575 EMEGEETELDKS

-609 TVKERVKKG
+609 TAEERVKKG

-626 LRAKNEGSVI
+626 LRAKNEGNVI

-657 EKGIIKEGAIYS
+657 EKGIIKEGVIYS
-669 DFELINLIFTP
+669 DFELINLIFAP
-680 GFSTAVQVTDLSG
+680 GFSTAAQVTDLSG

-714 ESEIGIGTIFKI
+714 ESEIGRGTIFKI

-739 VKSGSETYV
+739 VKSGPETYV

-755 ETHRITEHDIK
+755 ETHRITEYDIK

-786 LDKLFNITR
+786 LDKLFNIIR

-802 FLIVVNINNIKTA
+802 FLIVVNTNNIKTA

-833 DKFSSSAGIVGA
+833 DKFSASSGIVGA

-857 DVFKLFDLKKDTK
+857 DVFKLFDLKKAIK

>member
-1 MLIGNGMEILDLE
+1 MEILDLE

-21 FFEEAQNLVDTLE
+21 FFEEAQNLVDILE

-49 IDEIFRAAHTLKGSS
+49 IDEIFRATHTLKGSS

-86 RDDRVNIN
+86 RDDRININ
-94 NDLVDLLLN
+94 NDLVDLLLK

-115 LDGKVYLND
+115 LDGQIYLDD
-124 ISDLKSKLRQFL
+124 ISDLKSKLKQFL
-136 SIDDQPY
+136 EIDDQAF
-143 IKKFEENSIKNNFCL
+143 IKKFDESSTESDFCL
-158 SRLDLEEIKE
+158 SKLDLEDIRE
-168 GLGIGQKVLRISVIF
+168 GLGIGQKVLRVSVIF
-183 NTNRDFEV
+183 NANNDFEV
-191 DNGGLK
+191 ENNGFKVFNILK
-197 IFNMLRN
+197 N
-204 LGPVLHTIPKY
+204 LGSVLHTIPKY
-215 EQIIQDK
+215 EEIIEDE

-238 VKKSLDPSSLIASYL
+238 VKKSLDSSSLIASYL

-262 LKKLVDKK
+262 LKKFVDKE
-270 IKDVDLDYKPVLN
+270 IKYIDLDSNFVLN
-283 DSLDFT
+283 DSFDFT
-289 ENEISDLL
+289 ESEISDLL
-297 LEVENQ
+297 LEIGDQ
-303 KLFKVRLYFVKD
+303 KLYKVRLDFVKD

-322 GLQMLQALKSLGKIF
+322 GFQMFQALKSLGKVF
-337 KSIPDSSELLADKFF
+337 KSFPDSSELLADRFF
-352 NFVIYYLISNV
+352 DFVIYYLISNV
-363 SADSIAKKINLPDV
+363 SSDSIAKKINLTDV
-377 VSHFEIENIDLEFLK
+377 VSHFEIKNVDLESLK
-392 NVSLKEG
+392 NISLKEN
-399 DELPT
+399 DDVSF
-404 KVNKSIKK
+404 KANKGIKK
-412 NNPISVNLIRID
+412 NNPINVNLIRID

-455 FYNFNYFYDYQESFQ
+455 FYNFNYFYDYLESFQ

-494 HINSLMSFKMEKS
+494 HINSFMNFKMEKS

-544 KTRMLPISNI
+544 KTRMLPVSNI

-609 TVKERVKKG
+609 TVKERVERG

-626 LRAKNEGSVI
+626 LRARNEGNVI
-636 SIEIEDDGIG
+636 SIEIEDDGVG
-646 IDPKIIKRKLI
+646 IDPKLIKRKLI
-657 EKGIIKEGAIYS
+657 EKGTIKEDAIYS
-669 DFELINLIFTP
+669 DFELINLIFSP
-680 GFSTAVQVTDLSG
+680 GFSTASQVTDLSG

-714 ESEIGIGTIFKI
+714 ESEIGLGTIFKI

-739 VKSGSETYV
+739 VKSGPETYV
-748 IPLNNVL
+748 IPLSNVL

-781 ISVLR
+781 VSVLR
-786 LDKLFNITR
+786 LDKLFNIAR

-802 FLIVVNINNIKTA
+802 FLIVVNTNNIKTA
-815 IVVDSIL
+815 IIVDSII

>member
-1 MLIGNGMEILDLE
+1 MEILDLE

-21 FFEEAQNLVDTLE
+21 FFEEAQNLVDILE

-86 RDDRVNIN
+86 RDDKINIDN
-94 NDLVDLLLN
+94 NLVDLLLN

-124 ISDLKSKLRQFL
+124 ISNLKSKLKQFL
-136 SIDDQPY
+136 VIDDQTY
-143 IKKFEENSIKNNFCL
+143 LKRFDENSTKNDFCL
-158 SRLDLEEIKE
+158 SKLDFEEIRE

-183 NTNRDFEV
+183 NANNDSEV
-191 DNGGLK
+191 ENGGLK
-197 IFNMLRN
+197 IFNILKN
-204 LGPVLHTIPKY
+204 LGSVLHTIPKY
-215 EQIIQDK
+215 EQIIEDK

-230 LIYSDIEG
+230 LIYSDIEV
-238 VKKSLDPSSLIASYL
+238 VKKSLDASSLIESYL
-253 VDEFNVEEE
+253 VEEFNVKEE
-262 LKKLVDKK
+262 LKKLEDRG
-270 IKDVDLDYKPVLN
+270 IKDIDLNSNYVLN
-283 DSLDFT
+283 AGFDFT
-289 ENEISDLL
+289 ENEISDLF
-297 LEVENQ
+297 LEIEDQ
-303 KLFKVRLYFVKD
+303 KLFKVRLNFVKD
-315 NPMATIS
+315 NPMSTIS
-322 GLQMLQALKSLGKIF
+322 GFQMLQALKSLGKIF

-352 NFVIYYLISNV
+352 DFVIYYLISNV
-363 SADSIAKKINLPDV
+363 SEDSIAKKVNLPDV
-377 VSHFEIENIDLEFLK
+377 VSHFEIENIDLESFK
-392 NVSLKEG
+392 NVNLKEN
-399 DELPT
+399 DEVPF
-404 KVNKSIKK
+404 KADKSIKK
-412 NNPISVNLIRID
+412 NSPISVNLIRID

-475 DLKIIFKDAG
+475 DLKIIFKDIG
-485 LTLEDEIES
+485 LTLEDEVES
-494 HINSLMSFKMEKS
+494 QINSLMNFKMEKA

-609 TVKERVKKG
+609 TAEERIKKG
-618 KSKAGTII
+618 KNKAGTII
-626 LRAKNEGSVI
+626 LRAKNEGNVI
-636 SIEIEDDGIG
+636 SIEIEDDGVG
-646 IDPKIIKRKLI
+646 IDPKVVKRKLI
-657 EKGIIKEGAIYS
+657 EKGTIKEDAVYS
-669 DFELINLIFTP
+669 DFELINLIFAP

-786 LDKLFNITR
+786 LDKLFNIIR

-802 FLIVVNINNIKTA
+802 FLIVVNTNNIKTA

-833 DKFSSSAGIVGA
+833 DKFSATTGVVGA

>member
-1 MLIGNGMEILDLE
+1 MEILDLE

-21 FFEEAQNLVDTLE
+21 FFEEAQNLVDILE

-86 RDDRVNIN
+86 RDDKVNIN
-94 NDLVDLLLN
+94 NDLVDLLLS
-103 SLDVI
+103 SLDII

-115 LDGKVYLND
+115 LDGKIYLND
-124 ISDLKSKLRQFL
+124 ISDLKSKLKQFL
-136 SIDDQPY
+136 VIDDQTC
-143 IKKFEENSIKNNFCL
+143 IKKLEENSTKNNFYL
-158 SRLDLEEIKE
+158 SKLDLEEIKE

-183 NTNRDFEV
+183 NTNSDSKVE
-191 DNGGLK
+191 NGGLK
-197 IFNMLRN
+197 IFNILKN
-204 LGPVLHTIPKY
+204 LGSVLHTIPKY
-215 EQIIQDK
+215 EQIIENK
-222 FLTRVDYY
+222 FLARVDYY

-262 LKKLVDKK
+262 LKRFADRK
-270 IKDVDLDYKPVLN
+270 IEDVDLDFKPVLN
-283 DSLDFT
+283 DSFDFA
-289 ENEISDLL
+289 ESEISDLL
-297 LEVENQ
+297 LEIENQ

-352 NFVIYYLISNV
+352 NFVIYYLISNA
-363 SADSIAKKINLPDV
+363 SEDSIVKKINLPDV
-377 VSHFEIENIDLEFLK
+377 VSHFEIENVDLESLK
-392 NVSLKEG
+392 NISLKENN
-399 DELPT
+399 EVLS

-494 HINSLMSFKMEKS
+494 HINSLMNFKMEKS

-569 NKIVNL
+569 NKLVNL
-575 KMEGEETELDKS
+575 EMEGEETELDKS

-609 TVKERVKKG
+609 TAEERVKKG
-618 KSKAGTII
+618 KNKVGTII
-626 LRAKNEGSVI
+626 LRAKNEGNVI

-646 IDPKIIKRKLI
+646 IDPKIIRRKLI
-657 EKGIIKEGAIYS
+657 EKGTIKEDAIYS
-669 DFELINLIFTP
+669 DFELINLIFAP

-714 ESEIGIGTIFKI
+714 ESEIGIGTIFRI

>member
-1 MLIGNGMEILDLE
+1 MEILDLE

-21 FFEEAQNLVDTLE
+21 FFEEAQNLVDILE

-86 RDDRVNIN
+86 RDDKINIDN
-94 NDLVDLLLN
+94 NLVDLLLN

-124 ISDLKSKLRQFL
+124 ISNLKSKLKQFL
-136 SIDDQPY
+136 VIDDQTY
-143 IKKFEENSIKNNFCL
+143 LKRFDENSTKNDFCL
-158 SRLDLEEIKE
+158 SKLDFEEIRE

-183 NTNRDFEV
+183 NANNDSEV
-191 DNGGLK
+191 ENGGLK
-197 IFNMLRN
+197 IFNILKN
-204 LGPVLHTIPKY
+204 LGSVLHTIPKY
-215 EQIIQDK
+215 EQIIEDK

-230 LIYSDIEG
+230 LIYSDIEV
-238 VKKSLDPSSLIASYL
+238 VKKSLDASSLIESYL
-253 VDEFNVEEE
+253 VEEFNVKEE
-262 LKKLVDKK
+262 LKKLEDRG
-270 IKDVDLDYKPVLN
+270 IKDIDLNSNYVLN
-283 DSLDFT
+283 AGFDFT
-289 ENEISDLL
+289 ENEISDLF
-297 LEVENQ
+297 LEIEDQ
-303 KLFKVRLYFVKD
+303 KLFKVRLNFVKD
-315 NPMATIS
+315 NPMSTIS
-322 GLQMLQALKSLGKIF
+322 GFQMLQALKSLGKIF

-352 NFVIYYLISNV
+352 DFVIYYLISNV
-363 SADSIAKKINLPDV
+363 SEDSIAKKVNLPDV
-377 VSHFEIENIDLEFLK
+377 VSHFEIENVDLESFK
-392 NVSLKEG
+392 NVNLKEN
-399 DELPT
+399 DEVPF
-404 KVNKSIKK
+404 KADKSIKK
-412 NNPISVNLIRID
+412 NSPISVNLIRID

-475 DLKIIFKDAG
+475 DLKIIFKDIG
-485 LTLEDEIES
+485 LTLEDEVES
-494 HINSLMSFKMEKS
+494 QINSLMNFKMEKA

-609 TVKERVKKG
+609 TAEERIKKG
-618 KSKAGTII
+618 KNKAGTII
-626 LRAKNEGSVI
+626 LRAKNEGNVI
-636 SIEIEDDGIG
+636 SIEIEDDGVG
-646 IDPKIIKRKLI
+646 IDPKVVKRKLI
-657 EKGIIKEGAIYS
+657 EKGTIKEDAVYS
-669 DFELINLIFTP
+669 DFELINLIFAP

-786 LDKLFNITR
+786 LDKLFNIIR

-802 FLIVVNINNIKTA
+802 FLIVVNTNNIKTA

-833 DKFSSSAGIVGA
+833 DKFSATTGVVGA

>member
-1 MLIGNGMEILDLE
+1 MEILDLE

-21 FFEEAQNLVDTLE
+21 FFEEAQNLVDILE

-86 RDDRVNIN
+86 RDGRININ

-103 SLDVI
+103 SLDII

-115 LDGKVYLND
+115 LDGKVYLDD
-124 ISDLKSKLRQFL
+124 ISDLKSKLNQFL
-136 SIDDQPY
+136 VIDDQIC
-143 IKKFEENSIKNNFCL
+143 IKIFDENSTKNNFCL
-158 SRLDLEEIKE
+158 SKLDLEEIKE

-183 NTNRDFEV
+183 NANNDSEV
-191 DNGGLK
+191 ENGGLK
-197 IFNMLRN
+197 IFNILKN
-204 LGPVLHTIPKY
+204 LGSVLHTIPKY
-215 EQIIQDK
+215 ERIIEDK

-238 VKKSLDPSSLIASYL
+238 VKKSLDSSNLIASYL
-253 VDEFNVEEE
+253 VDEFNVKEE
-262 LKKLVDKK
+262 LEKLVDRK
-270 IKDVDLDYKPVLN
+270 IKDIDLYTNSILN
-283 DSLDFT
+283 DSFDFA
-289 ENEISDLL
+289 ESEISDLL
-297 LEVENQ
+297 LEIGNQ
-303 KLFKVRLYFVKD
+303 KLFKVRLDFIKD

-322 GLQMLQALKSLGKIF
+322 GFQMLQALKSLGKIF
-337 KSIPDSSELLADKFF
+337 KSLPDSSELLSDKFF
-352 NFVIYYLISNV
+352 DFVTYYLISDV
-363 SADSIAKKINLPDV
+363 SSDSIAKKINLSDV
-377 VSHFEIENIDLEFLK
+377 VSHFEIEKIDLESLK
-392 NVSLKEG
+392 SISLKEN
-399 DELPT
+399 DEMSF
-404 KVNKSIKK
+404 KVNKGIKK
-412 NNPISVNLIRID
+412 NNPININLIRID

-485 LTLEDEIES
+485 LTLEDEIEA
-494 HINSLMSFKMEKS
+494 HINSFMNFKMEKS
-507 LNDISELRNSFFR
+507 LNDMSELRNSFFR

-609 TVKERVKKG
+609 TVEERVKKG

-626 LRAKNEGSVI
+626 LRARNEGNVI

-657 EKGIIKEGAIYS
+657 EKGIIKEDAIYS
-669 DFELINLIFTP
+669 DSELINLIFAP

-714 ESEIGIGTIFKI
+714 ESEIGLGTIFKI

-739 VKSGSETYV
+739 VKSGPETYV

-786 LDKLFNITR
+786 LDKLFNITG

-802 FLIVVNINNIKTA
+802 FLIVVNTNNIKTA

-833 DKFSSSAGIVGA
+833 DKFSSSAGVVGA

>member
-1 MLIGNGMEILDLE
+1 MEILDLE

-21 FFEEAQNLVDTLE
+21 FFEEAQNLVDILE

-86 RDDRVNIN
+86 RDDKININ

-115 LDGKVYLND
+115 LDGRVYLND
-124 ISDLKSKLRQFL
+124 ISDLKSKLKQFL
-136 SIDDQPY
+136 VIDDQVFMNR
-143 IKKFEENSIKNNFCL
+143 IDENSNKNNFCL
-158 SRLDLEEIKE
+158 SKLDLEEIRE
-168 GLGIGQKVLRISVIF
+168 SLGIGQKVLRISVIF
-183 NTNRDFEV
+183 NANSSSEV
-191 DNGGLK
+191 ENGGIK
-197 IFNMLRN
+197 IFNILKN
-204 LGPVLHTIPKY
+204 LGSVLHTIPKY
-215 EQIIQDK
+215 EQIIEDR

-262 LKKLVDKK
+262 LKNLVGKGV
-270 IKDVDLDYKPVLN
+270 KDIDLNSNSVLN
-283 DSLDFT
+283 NSFDFT
-289 ENEISDLL
+289 DNEISDLL
-297 LEVENQ
+297 LEIENQ

-322 GLQMLQALKSLGKIF
+322 GFQMLQALKSLGNIF
-337 KSIPDSSELLADKFF
+337 KSLPDSSELLADKFF
-352 NFVIYYLISNV
+352 DFVIYYLISDV
-363 SADSIAKKINLPDV
+363 SADIIAKKINLPDV
-377 VSHFEIENIDLEFLK
+377 VSHFEIENVNLESLK
-392 NVSLKEG
+392 SVSLKEN
-399 DELPT
+399 DEVSLRA
-404 KVNKSIKK
+404 NKSIKK
-412 NNPISVNLIRID
+412 NNPINVNLIRID

-537 DLHESVL
+537 DLHGSVL

-554 FSRFTRVVRDLSKKL
+554 FSRFTRVIRDLSKKL

-575 KMEGEETELDKS
+575 EMEGEETELDKS

-609 TVKERVKKG
+609 TVEERIKRG

-626 LRAKNEGSVI
+626 LRAKNEGNVI
-636 SIEIEDDGIG
+636 SIEIEDDGAG

-657 EKGIIKEGAIYS
+657 EKGTIKEDAVYS
-669 DFELINLIFTP
+669 DFELINLIFAP
-680 GFSTAVQVTDLSG
+680 GFSTAGQVTDLSG

-714 ESEIGIGTIFKI
+714 ESEIGLGTIFKI

-739 VKSGSETYV
+739 VKSGPETYV

-802 FLIVVNINNIKTA
+802 FLIVVNTNNIKTA

-833 DKFSSSAGIVGA
+833 DKFSSSTGVVGA

-857 DVFKLFDLKKDTK
+857 DVFKLFDLKKDIK

>member
-1 MLIGNGMEILDLE
+1 MEILDLE

-21 FFEEAQNLVDTLE
+21 FFEEAQNLVDILE

-86 RDDRVNIN
+86 RDDKVNIN
-94 NDLVDLLLN
+94 NNLVDLLLS
-103 SLDVI
+103 SLDII

-115 LDGKVYLND
+115 LDGKIYLND
-124 ISDLKSKLRQFL
+124 ISDLKSKLKQFL
-136 SIDDQPY
+136 VIDDQTC
-143 IKKFEENSIKNNFCL
+143 IKRLEENSTKNNFYL
-158 SRLDLEEIKE
+158 SKLDLEEIKE

-183 NTNRDFEV
+183 NTNSDSEV
-191 DNGGLK
+191 ENGGLK
-197 IFNMLRN
+197 IFNILKN
-204 LGPVLHTIPKY
+204 LGSVLHTIPKY
-215 EQIIQDK
+215 EQIIENK
-222 FLTRVDYY
+222 FLARVDYY

-262 LKKLVDKK
+262 LKRFADRK
-270 IKDVDLDYKPVLN
+270 IEDVDLDFKPVLN
-283 DSLDFT
+283 DSFDFA
-289 ENEISDLL
+289 ESEISDLL
-297 LEVENQ
+297 LEIENQ

-337 KSIPDSSELLADKFF
+337 KSIPDSSELLTDKFF
-352 NFVIYYLISNV
+352 NFVIYYLISNA
-363 SADSIAKKINLPDV
+363 SEDSIVKKINLPDV
-377 VSHFEIENIDLEFLK
+377 ISHFEIENVDLESLK
-392 NVSLKEG
+392 NISLKENN
-399 DELPT
+399 EVLS

-494 HINSLMSFKMEKS
+494 HINSLMNFKMEKS

-569 NKIVNL
+569 NKLVNL
-575 KMEGEETELDKS
+575 EMEGEETELDKS

-609 TVKERVKKG
+609 TAEERVKKG
-618 KSKAGTII
+618 KNKVGTII
-626 LRAKNEGSVI
+626 LRAKNEGNVI

-646 IDPKIIKRKLI
+646 IDPKIIRRKLI
-657 EKGIIKEGAIYS
+657 EKGTIKEDAIYS
-669 DFELINLIFTP
+669 DFELINLIFAP

-714 ESEIGIGTIFKI
+714 ESEIGIGTIFRI

>member
-1 MLIGNGMEILDLE
+1 MEILDLE

-21 FFEEAQNLVDTLE
+21 FFEEAQNLVDILE

-86 RDDRVNIN
+86 RDDRININ
-94 NDLVDLLLN
+94 NDLVELLLN

-108 KEMLALR
+108 KEMLAFR
-115 LDGKVYLND
+115 LDGKVYLNN
-124 ISDLKSKLRQFL
+124 ISDLKNKLNQFL
-136 SIDDQPY
+136 VVDNQTY
-143 IKKFEENSIKNNFCL
+143 IKRLDENSTKNDFCL
-158 SRLDLEEIKE
+158 SELDLEEIRE

-183 NTNRDFEV
+183 NASSDSEV
-191 DNGGLK
+191 ENGGLK
-197 IFNMLRN
+197 IFNILKN
-204 LGPVLHTIPKY
+204 LGSVLHTIPKY
-215 EQIIQDK
+215 EQIIEDK
-222 FLTRVDYY
+222 FLTRADYY

-238 VKKSLDPSSLIASYL
+238 VKKSLDSSSLIESYL
-253 VDEFNVEEE
+253 VDEFNVKEE
-262 LKKLVDKK
+262 LKKLSDRKT
-270 IKDVDLDYKPVLN
+270 KDIDLDFNLVLN
-283 DSLDFT
+283 DGFDFT

-297 LEVENQ
+297 LEIKNQ
-303 KLFKVRLYFVKD
+303 KLFKVRLNFVKD

-322 GLQMLQALKSLGKIF
+322 GFQMLQALKSLGKIF
-337 KSIPDSSELLADKFF
+337 KSLPDSNELLADKFF
-352 NFVIYYLISNV
+352 DFVIYYLISNV
-363 SADSIAKKINLPDV
+363 SVDSIVKKINLPDV
-377 VSHFEIENIDLEFLK
+377 VSHFEIKNVDLESLK
-392 NVSLKEG
+392 NVSLKEN
-399 DELPT
+399 DEVPF
-404 KVNKSIKK
+404 KANKSIKK

-494 HINSLMSFKMEKS
+494 HINSLMNFKMEKA

-575 KMEGEETELDKS
+575 EMEGEETELDKS

-609 TVKERVKKG
+609 TAEERVKKG

-626 LRAKNEGSVI
+626 LRAKNEGNVI

-657 EKGIIKEGAIYS
+657 EKGIIKEGVIYS
-669 DFELINLIFTP
+669 DFELINLIFAP
-680 GFSTAVQVTDLSG
+680 GFSTAAQVTDLSG

-714 ESEIGIGTIFKI
+714 ESEIGRGTIFKI

-739 VKSGSETYV
+739 VKSGPETYV

-755 ETHRITEHDIK
+755 ETHRITEYDIK

-802 FLIVVNINNIKTA
+802 FLIVVNTNNIKTA

-833 DKFSSSAGIVGA
+833 DKFSASSGIVGA

-857 DVFKLFDLKKDTK
+857 DVFKLFDLKKAIK

>member
-1 MLIGNGMEILDLE
+1 MEILDLE

-21 FFEEAQNLVDTLE
+21 FFEEAQNLVDILE

-86 RDDRVNIN
+86 RDDKVNIN
-94 NDLVDLLLN
+94 NDLVDLLLS
-103 SLDVI
+103 SLDII

-115 LDGKVYLND
+115 LDGKIYLND
-124 ISDLKSKLRQFL
+124 ISDLKSKLKQFL
-136 SIDDQPY
+136 VIDDQTC
-143 IKKFEENSIKNNFCL
+143 IKRLEENSTKNNFYL
-158 SRLDLEEIKE
+158 SKLDLEEIKE

-183 NTNRDFEV
+183 NTNSDSEV
-191 DNGGLK
+191 ENGGLK
-197 IFNMLRN
+197 IFNILKN
-204 LGPVLHTIPKY
+204 LGSVLHTIPKY
-215 EQIIQDK
+215 EQIIENK
-222 FLTRVDYY
+222 FLARVDYY

-238 VKKSLDPSSLIASYL
+238 VKKSLNPSSLIASYL

-262 LKKLVDKK
+262 LKRFADRK
-270 IKDVDLDYKPVLN
+270 IEDVDLDFKPVLN
-283 DSLDFT
+283 DSFDFA
-289 ENEISDLL
+289 ESEISDLL
-297 LEVENQ
+297 LEIENQ

-337 KSIPDSSELLADKFF
+337 KSIPDSSELLTDKFF
-352 NFVIYYLISNV
+352 NFVIYYLISNA
-363 SADSIAKKINLPDV
+363 SEDSIVKKINLPDV
-377 VSHFEIENIDLEFLK
+377 VSHFEIENVDLESLK
-392 NVSLKEG
+392 NISLKENN
-399 DELPT
+399 EVLS

-494 HINSLMSFKMEKS
+494 HINSLMNFKMEKS

-569 NKIVNL
+569 NKLVNL
-575 KMEGEETELDKS
+575 EMEGEETELDKS

-609 TVKERVKKG
+609 TAEERVKKG
-618 KSKAGTII
+618 KNKVGTII
-626 LRAKNEGSVI
+626 LRAKNEGNVI

-646 IDPKIIKRKLI
+646 IDSKIIRRKLI
-657 EKGIIKEGAIYS
+657 EKGTIKEDAIYS
-669 DFELINLIFTP
+669 DFELINLIFAP

-714 ESEIGIGTIFKI
+714 ESEIGIGTIFRI

>member
-1 MLIGNGMEILDLE
+1 MEILDLE

-21 FFEEAQNLVDTLE
+21 FFEEAQNLVDILE

-64 ASLDMMELSDFTHIV
+64 ASLDIMELSDFTHIV

-86 RDDRVNIN
+86 RDGKININ
-94 NDLVDLLLN
+94 NDLIDLLLN

-124 ISDLKSKLRQFL
+124 ISDLKSKLKQFL
-136 SIDDQPY
+136 VIDDQVFMNR
-143 IKKFEENSIKNNFCL
+143 IDENLNKNNFCL
-158 SRLDLEEIKE
+158 SKLDLEEIRE
-168 GLGIGQKVLRISVIF
+168 SLGIGQKVLRISVIF
-183 NTNRDFEV
+183 NANANANSSSEV
-191 DNGGLK
+191 ENGGIK
-197 IFNMLRN
+197 IFNILKN
-204 LGPVLHTIPKY
+204 LGSVLHTIPKY
-215 EQIIQDK
+215 EQIIEDK

-230 LIYSDIEG
+230 LIYSDIEV

-262 LKKLVDKK
+262 LKNLVGKGL
-270 IKDVDLDYKPVLN
+270 KDIDLNSNSVLN
-283 DSLDFT
+283 NSFDFT
-289 ENEISDLL
+289 DNEISDLL
-297 LEVENQ
+297 LEIENQ

-322 GLQMLQALKSLGKIF
+322 GFQMLQALKSLGNIF

-352 NFVIYYLISNV
+352 DFVVYYLISDV
-363 SADSIAKKINLPDV
+363 SADIIAKKINLPDV
-377 VSHFEIENIDLEFLK
+377 VSHFEIENVNLESLK
-392 NVSLKEG
+392 SVSLKEN
-399 DELPT
+399 DEMTLRA
-404 KVNKSIKK
+404 NKSIKK
-412 NNPISVNLIRID
+412 NNPINVNLIRID

-485 LTLEDEIES
+485 LILEDEIES

-575 KMEGEETELDKS
+575 EMEGEETELDKS

-609 TVKERVKKG
+609 TVEERIKKG

-626 LRAKNEGSVI
+626 LRAKNEGNVI
-636 SIEIEDDGIG
+636 SIEIEDDGAG

-657 EKGIIKEGAIYS
+657 EKGTIKEDAVYS
-669 DFELINLIFTP
+669 DFELINLIFAP
-680 GFSTAVQVTDLSG
+680 GFSTAGQVTDLSG

-714 ESEIGIGTIFKI
+714 ESEIGLGTIFKI

-739 VKSGSETYV
+739 VKSGPETYV

-833 DKFSSSAGIVGA
+833 DKFSSTAGVVGA

>member
-1 MLIGNGMEILDLE
+1 MEILDLE

-21 FFEEAQNLVDTLE
+21 FFEEAQNLVDILE

-86 RDDRVNIN
+86 RDGRININ

-103 SLDVI
+103 SLDII

-115 LDGKVYLND
+115 LDGKVYLDD
-124 ISDLKSKLRQFL
+124 ISDLKSKLNQFL
-136 SIDDQPY
+136 VIDDQIC
-143 IKKFEENSIKNNFCL
+143 IKIFDENSTKNNFCL
-158 SRLDLEEIKE
+158 SKLDLEEIKE

-183 NTNRDFEV
+183 NANNDSEV
-191 DNGGLK
+191 ENGGLK
-197 IFNMLRN
+197 IFNILKN
-204 LGPVLHTIPKY
+204 LGSVLHTIPKY
-215 EQIIQDK
+215 ERIIEDK

-238 VKKSLDPSSLIASYL
+238 VKKSLDSSSLIASYL
-253 VDEFNVEEE
+253 VDEFNVKEE
-262 LKKLVDKK
+262 LEKLVDRK
-270 IKDVDLDYKPVLN
+270 IKDIDLDTNSILN
-283 DSLDFT
+283 DSFDFA
-289 ENEISDLL
+289 ESEISDLL
-297 LEVENQ
+297 LEIGNQ
-303 KLFKVRLYFVKD
+303 KLFKVRLDFIKD

-322 GLQMLQALKSLGKIF
+322 GFQMLQALKSLGKIF
-337 KSIPDSSELLADKFF
+337 KSLPDSSELLSDKFF
-352 NFVIYYLISNV
+352 DFVTYYLISDV
-363 SADSIAKKINLPDV
+363 SSDSIAKKINLSDV
-377 VSHFEIENIDLEFLK
+377 VSHFEIEKIDLESLK
-392 NVSLKEG
+392 SISLKEN
-399 DELPT
+399 DEMSF
-404 KVNKSIKK
+404 KVNKGIKK
-412 NNPISVNLIRID
+412 NNPININLIRID

-485 LTLEDEIES
+485 LTLEDEIEA
-494 HINSLMSFKMEKS
+494 HINSFMNFKMEKS
-507 LNDISELRNSFFR
+507 LNDMSELRNSFFR

-609 TVKERVKKG
+609 TVEERVKKG

-626 LRAKNEGSVI
+626 LRARNEGNVI

-657 EKGIIKEGAIYS
+657 EKGTIKEDAIYS
-669 DFELINLIFTP
+669 DSELINLIFAP

-714 ESEIGIGTIFKI
+714 ESEIGLGTIFKI

-739 VKSGSETYV
+739 VKSGPETYV

-786 LDKLFNITR
+786 LDKLFNITG

-802 FLIVVNINNIKTA
+802 FLIVVNTNNIKTA

-833 DKFSSSAGIVGA
+833 DKFSSSAGVVGA

>member
-1 MLIGNGMEILDLE
+1 MEILDLE

-21 FFEEAQNLVDTLE
+21 FFEEAQNLVDILE

-86 RDDRVNIN
+86 RDDKVNIN
-94 NDLVDLLLN
+94 NDLVDLLLS
-103 SLDVI
+103 SLDII

-115 LDGKVYLND
+115 LDGKIYLND
-124 ISDLKSKLRQFL
+124 ISDLKSKLKQFL
-136 SIDDQPY
+136 VIDDQTC
-143 IKKFEENSIKNNFCL
+143 IKKLEENSTKNNFYL
-158 SRLDLEEIKE
+158 SKLDLEEIKE
-168 GLGIGQKVLRISVIF
+168 GLGIGQKVLRVSVIF
-183 NTNRDFEV
+183 NTNSDSEV
-191 DNGGLK
+191 ENGGLK
-197 IFNMLRN
+197 IFNILKN
-204 LGPVLHTIPKY
+204 LGSVLHTIPKY
-215 EQIIQDK
+215 EQIIENK
-222 FLTRVDYY
+222 FLARVDYY

-262 LKKLVDKK
+262 LKRFADRK
-270 IKDVDLDYKPVLN
+270 IEDVDLDFKPVLN
-283 DSLDFT
+283 DSFDFA
-289 ENEISDLL
+289 ESEISDLL
-297 LEVENQ
+297 LEIENQ

-352 NFVIYYLISNV
+352 NFVIYYLISNA
-363 SADSIAKKINLPDV
+363 SEDSIVKKINLPDV
-377 VSHFEIENIDLEFLK
+377 VSHFEIENVDLESLK
-392 NVSLKEG
+392 NISLKENN
-399 DELPT
+399 EVLS

-494 HINSLMSFKMEKS
+494 HINSLMNFKMEKS

-569 NKIVNL
+569 NKLVNL
-575 KMEGEETELDKS
+575 EMEGEETELDKS

-609 TVKERVKKG
+609 TAEERVKKG
-618 KSKAGTII
+618 KNKVGTII
-626 LRAKNEGSVI
+626 LRAKNEGNVI

-646 IDPKIIKRKLI
+646 IDPKIIRRKLI
-657 EKGIIKEGAIYS
+657 EKGTIKEDAIYS
-669 DFELINLIFTP
+669 DFELINLIFAP

-714 ESEIGIGTIFKI
+714 ESEIGIGTIFRI

>member
-1 MLIGNGMEILDLE
+1 MEILDLE

-21 FFEEAQNLVDTLE
+21 FFEEAQNLVDILE

-64 ASLDMMELSDFTHIV
+64 ASLDIMELSDFTHIV

-86 RDDRVNIN
+86 RDGKININ
-94 NDLVDLLLN
+94 NDLIDLLLN

-124 ISDLKSKLRQFL
+124 ISDLKSKLKQFL
-136 SIDDQPY
+136 VIDDQVFMNR
-143 IKKFEENSIKNNFCL
+143 IDENLNKNNFCL
-158 SRLDLEEIKE
+158 SKLDLEEIRE
-168 GLGIGQKVLRISVIF
+168 SLGIGQKVLRISVIF
-183 NTNRDFEV
+183 NANANANSSSEV
-191 DNGGLK
+191 ENGGIK
-197 IFNMLRN
+197 IFNILKN
-204 LGPVLHTIPKY
+204 LGSVLHTIPKY
-215 EQIIQDK
+215 EQIIEDK

-230 LIYSDIEG
+230 LIYSDIEV

-262 LKKLVDKK
+262 LKNLVGKGL
-270 IKDVDLDYKPVLN
+270 KDIDLNSNSVLN
-283 DSLDFT
+283 NSFDFT
-289 ENEISDLL
+289 DNEISDLL
-297 LEVENQ
+297 LEIENQ

-322 GLQMLQALKSLGKIF
+322 GFQMLQALKSLGNIF

-352 NFVIYYLISNV
+352 DFVVYYLISDV
-363 SADSIAKKINLPDV
+363 SADIIAKKINLPDV
-377 VSHFEIENIDLEFLK
+377 VSHFEIENVNLESLK
-392 NVSLKEG
+392 SVSLKEN
-399 DELPT
+399 DEMTLRA
-404 KVNKSIKK
+404 NKSIKK
-412 NNPISVNLIRID
+412 NNPINVNLIRID

-575 KMEGEETELDKS
+575 EMEGEETELDKS

-609 TVKERVKKG
+609 TVEERIKKG

-626 LRAKNEGSVI
+626 LRAKNEGNVI
-636 SIEIEDDGIG
+636 SIEIEDDGAG

-657 EKGIIKEGAIYS
+657 EKGTIKEDAVYS
-669 DFELINLIFTP
+669 DFELINLIFAP
-680 GFSTAVQVTDLSG
+680 GFSTAGQVTDLSG

-714 ESEIGIGTIFKI
+714 ESEIGLGTIFKI

-739 VKSGSETYV
+739 VKSGPETYV

-833 DKFSSSAGIVGA
+833 DKFSSTAGVVGA

>member
-1 MLIGNGMEILDLE
+1 MEILDLE

-21 FFEEAQNLVDTLE
+21 FFEEAQNLVDILE

-86 RDDRVNIN
+86 RDDKINIDN
-94 NDLVDLLLN
+94 NLVDLLLN

-124 ISDLKSKLRQFL
+124 ISNLKSKLKQFL
-136 SIDDQPY
+136 VIDDQTY
-143 IKKFEENSIKNNFCL
+143 LKRFDENSTKNDFCL
-158 SRLDLEEIKE
+158 SKLDFEEIRE

-183 NTNRDFEV
+183 NANNDSAVE
-191 DNGGLK
+191 NGGLK
-197 IFNMLRN
+197 IFNILKN
-204 LGPVLHTIPKY
+204 LGSVLHTIPKY
-215 EQIIQDK
+215 EQIIEDK

-230 LIYSDIEG
+230 LIYSDIEV
-238 VKKSLDPSSLIASYL
+238 VKKSLDASSLIESYL
-253 VDEFNVEEE
+253 VEEFNVKEE
-262 LKKLVDKK
+262 LKKLEDRG
-270 IKDVDLDYKPVLN
+270 IKDIDLNSNYVLN
-283 DSLDFT
+283 AGFDFT
-289 ENEISDLL
+289 ENEISDLF
-297 LEVENQ
+297 LEIEDQ
-303 KLFKVRLYFVKD
+303 KLFKVRLNFVKD
-315 NPMATIS
+315 NPMSTIS
-322 GLQMLQALKSLGKIF
+322 GFQMLQALKSLGKIF

-352 NFVIYYLISNV
+352 DFVIYYLISNV
-363 SADSIAKKINLPDV
+363 SEDSIAKKVNLPDV
-377 VSHFEIENIDLEFLK
+377 VSHFEIENIDLESFK
-392 NVSLKEG
+392 NVNLKEN
-399 DELPT
+399 DEVSF
-404 KVNKSIKK
+404 KADKSIKK
-412 NNPISVNLIRID
+412 NSPISVNLIRID

-475 DLKIIFKDAG
+475 DLKIIFKDIG
-485 LTLEDEIES
+485 LTLEDEVES
-494 HINSLMSFKMEKS
+494 QINSLMNFKMEKA

-609 TVKERVKKG
+609 TAEERIKKG
-618 KSKAGTII
+618 KNKAGTII
-626 LRAKNEGSVI
+626 LRAKNEGNVI
-636 SIEIEDDGIG
+636 SIEIEDDGVG
-646 IDPKIIKRKLI
+646 IDPKVVKRKLI
-657 EKGIIKEGAIYS
+657 EKGTIKEDAVYS
-669 DFELINLIFTP
+669 DFELINLIFAP

-786 LDKLFNITR
+786 LDKLFNIIR

-802 FLIVVNINNIKTA
+802 FLIVVNTNNIKTA

-833 DKFSSSAGIVGA
+833 DKFSATTGVVGA